1 MNKLLLTKNNWNLS
15 VKNENTLQLHS
26 KNFTQDITIP
36 EADIKNLLSARF
48 GENTQNKEIP
58 TKHQEIEYKFLLKP
72 EQLWKNEKIESV
84 DNYKQL
90 YLIKDDSLW
99 QARLRI
105 INDLSALITIKGP
118 KKGLSGA
125 EFEYDF
131 PVDVAL
137 KLWDEHP
144 GVKLEKR
151 RYVIQKEDDKWEI
164 DEFLSPKLKGLFL
177 AELEVKD
184 VNQKITLPEWLGK
197 EVTEDRNY
205 KNDRIADYN
214 LNLSKNENSII
225 NDDLLEFIHRNGS
238 LLPFKGNDSFLNI
251 NQTGILLSKL
261 LEDNNRNFNPLLI
274 NGFIQL
280 KDALSKEML
289 QNIDKSL
296 NEQKPNKKLKR

>member
-1 MNKLLLTKNNWNLS
+1 MNKLVLEKDGWNLS
-15 VKNENTLQLHS
+15 VKDKQTLQLFS
-26 KNFTQDITIP
+26 KDFIQDIILP
-36 EADIKNLLSARF
+36 EDDIKELLSARF
-48 GENTQNKEIP
+48 DENYAIP
-58 TKHQEIEYKFLLKP
+58 AKLQEIEYKFLLKP
-72 EQLWKNEKIESV
+72 EQLWKNEKIESA

-105 INDLSALITIKGP
+105 INDTSALITIKGP

-137 KLWDEHP
+137 KLWEVHP

-151 RYVIQKEDDKWEI
+151 RYVIQKENDKWEI

-184 VNQKITLPEWLGK
+184 INKKITLPEWLGK

-214 LNLSKNENSII
+214 VNLSKNENSIV
-225 NDDLLEFIHRNGS
+225 NDDLLEFIHKNGE
-238 LLPFKGNDSFLNI
+238 LLPFKGNNSFLNI
-251 NQTGILLSKL
+251 NQVGILLSKL

-274 NGFIQL
+274 NGFIDL
-280 KDALSKEML
+280 KNALSKEML
-289 QNIDKSL
+289 QNIDKSF
-296 NEQKPNKKLKR
+296 NENKPNKKLKR

>member
-36 EADIKNLLSARF
+36 EDDIKDLLSARF

-225 NDDLLEFIHRNGS
+225 NDDLLEFIHKNGL

>member
-26 KNFTQDITIP
+26 KNFNQDITIP
-36 EADIKNLLSARF
+36 EDDIKDLLSARF
-48 GENTQNKEIP
+48 SENTPNKEILA
-58 TKHQEIEYKFLLKP
+58 KHQEIEYKFLLKP

-131 PVDVAL
+131 PIDVAL
-137 KLWDEHP
+137 KLWKVHP

-205 KNDRIADYN
+205 KNDCIADYN
-214 LNLSKNENSII
+214 VNLEKQKNDII
-225 NDDLLEFIHRNGS
+225 NDDLLELIHKNG
-238 LLPFKGNDSFLNI
+238 LIVPFEGDNNINI
-251 NQTGILLSKL
+251 NQIVILLSKL
-261 LEDNNRNFNPLLI
+261 LENDKNFLMDGSFMEFKDLL
-274 NGFIQL
+274 
-280 KDALSKEML
+280 ATEML
-289 QNIDKSL
+289 QNIDKSFK
-296 NEQKPNKKLKR
+296 EQKSSKKLKR